1 MALPIAA
8 AMTEASP
15 AERLEAVKSAIAGAA
30 RLARRS
36 PDDVTLIAVS
46 KTHGAEAIEPILHA
60 GHRLFGENRVQEA
73 QATWPELRQRF
84 EEVELHLVGRLQSN
98 KAKEAVALFDAI
110 NSVDRPSLVAAL
122 GQAIATAGKRHA
134 CFVHVNLGDASQKGG
149 RPVAQLRALRD
160 FCAAP
165 DHPLVG

>member
-60 GHRLFGENRVQEA
+60 GHRLFGEHRVQEA
-73 QATWPELRQRF
+73 QAKWPELRQRF
-84 EEVELHLVGRLQSN
+84 EAVELHLVGRIQAN
-98 KAKEAVALFDAI
+98 KAEDEVEARR
-110 NSVDRPSLVAAL
+110 S
-122 GQAIATAGKRHA
+122 
-134 CFVHVNLGDASQKGG
+134 
-149 RPVAQLRALRD
+149 
-160 FCAAP
+160 
-165 DHPLVG
+165 